1 MIEGQSMT
9 IVLTGGGSGGHITP
23 ILAVAAELKSLDKSV
38 KLVYV
43 GQKGDSLSD
52 IPGQDPNIDQVYLVR
67 AGKFR
72 RYNGEGF
79 KQLLDLRTL
88 YLNSRDLVFLFIG
101 IAQSIRLIKKIKPNV
116 LFSRGGYVSVPVA
129 LGAKFNKV
137 PYITHDS
144 DSIPS
149 LANRIIAPW
158 AALHLVAL
166 PKEIYKYPQ
175 DKTVT
180 SGIPISKKFIKV
192 DKKIKSDY
200 RKALGINDHSKYV
213 FVIGGGLGA
222 RALNES
228 IIEILPN
235 LLAEYKDL
243 YVVHLVGRKNDQL
256 VRSDYLSKLTEEQL
270 TRVKVFD
277 YINDVYL
284 YSGAADLIISR
295 AGATNLAEFA
305 VQGKACIVVPST
317 FLAGG
322 HQLLNAEFLAN
333 EKAAIVL
340 TDLEITNDS
349 HKLAKQVSALL
360 KDTNRLTNLGEAI
373 SKFANPNAAAIIAKR
388 IIDLAK

>member
-1 MIEGQSMT
+1 
-9 IVLTGGGSGGHITP
+9 
-23 ILAVAAELKSLDKSV
+23 
-38 KLVYV
+38 
-43 GQKGDSLSD
+43 
-52 IPGQDPNIDQVYLVR
+52 
-67 AGKFR
+67 
-72 RYNGEGF
+72 
-79 KQLLDLRTL
+79 
-88 YLNSRDLVFLFIG
+88 
-101 IAQSIRLIKKIKPNV
+101 
-116 LFSRGGYVSVPVA
+116 
-129 LGAKFNKV
+129 
-137 PYITHDS
+137 
-144 DSIPS
+144 
-149 LANRIIAPW
+149 
-158 AALHLVAL
+158 
-166 PKEIYKYPQ
+166 
-175 DKTVT
+175 
-180 SGIPISKKFIKV
+180 
-192 DKKIKSDY
+192 
-200 RKALGINDHSKYV
+200 
-213 FVIGGGLGA
+213 
-222 RALNES
+222 
-228 IIEILPN
+228 
-235 LLAEYKDL
+235 
-243 YVVHLVGRKNDQL
+243 VGRKNDQL